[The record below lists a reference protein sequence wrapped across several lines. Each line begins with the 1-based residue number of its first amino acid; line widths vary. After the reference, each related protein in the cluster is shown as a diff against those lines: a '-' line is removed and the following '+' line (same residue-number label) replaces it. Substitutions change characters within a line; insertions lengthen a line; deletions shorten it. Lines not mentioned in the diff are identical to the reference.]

1 MKLTITSTTGDFV
14 TLCECKEYLKVND
27 ESRDDLIMRCAKMA
41 TNFVENAVNESL
53 NSHTVQ
59 LITNQDVLHELY
71 LPNVDVINS
80 VKNAYTGNII
90 DYTSYIDNSVIAI
103 ESNMAVVVDYNTIP
117 ATGDT
122 TAEKM
127 AVLALTSL
135 IYDGVTD
142 RHVWNS
148 VITNYLA
155 HKLPL

>member
-1 MKLTITSTTGDFV
+1 MRLTVTSTAGDFV

-41 TNFVENAVNESL
+41 TNFVEHAVNESL

-59 LITNQDVLHELY
+59 LITNQDVLHQLY
-71 LPNVDVINS
+71 LPTIDVINS
-80 VKNAYTGNII
+80 VKNAYTGEII
-90 DYTSYIDNSVIAI
+90 DYTPYIDNSIIAI

-117 ATGDT
+117 VTGDT

-142 RHVWNS
+142 RNVWNS
-148 VITNYLA
+148 VIINYLA

>member
-1 MKLTITSTTGDFV
+1 MKLTVTSTAGDFV

-27 ESRDDLIMRCAKMA
+27 ESRDDLIMRCSKMA

-80 VKNAYTGNII
+80 VKSILTGEDVEYRQYGDNQIIAISENI
-90 DYTSYIDNSVIAI
+90 SVI
-103 ESNMAVVVDYNTIP
+103 VDYNTIP
-117 ATGDT
+117 VTGDT

-142 RHVWNS
+142 RSVWNS
-148 VITNYLA
+148 IINNYLA